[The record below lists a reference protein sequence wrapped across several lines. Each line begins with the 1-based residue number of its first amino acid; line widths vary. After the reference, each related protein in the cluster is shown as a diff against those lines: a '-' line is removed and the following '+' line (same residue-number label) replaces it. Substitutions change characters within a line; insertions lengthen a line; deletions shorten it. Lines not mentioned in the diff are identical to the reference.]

1 MSSETPPDETPPLSD
16 AEGELVWVKNHLDH
30 TDADQA
36 VLGRRRVRLLQQMR
50 RPLPLSEKERA
61 DTRVIELRPFNSGA
75 DDEGFLR
82 VNNRAFAWHPDQ
94 GGWGIERLHAQT
106 EAAGFDP
113 KMLLIHQDQSGAID
127 GFCWTKI
134 HPATDTDPALGEIY
148 VIAVDPDTYGTGL
161 GRALTVGGLNLLS
174 MCGVSLGMLSV
185 EADNQAAISLYER
198 LGFEVHHRES
208 AYRLVD
214 SSP

>member
-1 MSSETPPDETPPLSD
+1 
-16 AEGELVWVKNHLDH
+16 
-30 TDADQA
+30 
-36 VLGRRRVRLLQQMR
+36 
-50 RPLPLSEKERA
+50 
-61 DTRVIELRPFNSGA
+61 
-75 DDEGFLR
+75 
-82 VNNRAFAWHPDQ
+82 
-94 GGWGIERLHAQT
+94 
-106 EAAGFDP
+106 
-113 KMLLIHQDQSGAID
+113 MLLIHQDQSGAID

-174 MCGVSLGMLSV
+174 MCGVSLGMLYV